1 MRQQIG
7 LSWGRTPA
15 VGAPSSKI
23 PMVPERYPAATNV
36 QPEADAPLPPSLR
49 NVPNLRWRAGGGEAG
64 TRSVPEETP
73 VAITYNRA
81 TYAVMM
87 ATPADLEDFAL
98 GFSLT
103 EGVVSAPDDIEDLE
117 IVPAE
122 GGIELRLTIA
132 PARAATLI
140 ERRRYL
146 AGATGCGL
154 CGMESLAEAVRP
166 LPRVPE
172 GLRVAPAVIGA
183 AMATLAP
190 AQSLNEATSAVH
202 GAGFFLP
209 QQGLLALREDV
220 GRHNALDKLIG
231 ALVMRGFDPA
241 AGFLLLTSR
250 ASYEMVVK
258 AAMAGIT
265 VLAAM
270 SAPTALAV
278 SLAQSAGLT
287 LIAFARRDGHVIYT
301 RPERLVA
308 GGIPA

>member
-1 MRQQIG
+1 
-7 LSWGRTPA
+7 
-15 VGAPSSKI
+15 
-23 PMVPERYPAATNV
+23 MVPERYPAATNV

-220 GRHNALDKLIG
+220 GRHNALDKLAG
-231 ALVMRGFDPA
+231 HLARTSVAAQTGLV
-241 AGFLLLTSR
+241 LLTSR
-250 ASYEMVVK
+250 VSVEMVQK
-258 AAMAGIT
+258 A
-265 VLAAM
+265 
-270 SAPTALAV
+270 
-278 SLAQSAGLT
+278 
-287 LIAFARRDGHVIYT
+287 
-301 RPERLVA
+301 
-308 GGIPA
+308 

>member
-220 GRHNALDKLIG
+220 GRHNALDKLAG
-231 ALVMRGFDPA
+231 HLARTSVAAQTGLV
-241 AGFLLLTSR
+241 LLTSR
-250 ASYEMVVK
+250 ISVEMVQK
-258 AAMAGIT
+258 AALMAAP
-265 VLAAM
+265 VVAAV
-270 SAPTALAV
+270 SAPTALA
-278 SLAQSAGLT
+278 LRAAEAAGIT
-287 LIAFARRDGHVIYT
+287 LIAVAREDGFEVFTH
-301 RPERLVA
+301 A
-308 GGIPA
+308 GRVETGR